1 MIEVKDLTKYYGSF
15 AAIQALNFE
24 VADGEIVG
32 FLGPNAAGK
41 TTTLKILAG
50 YMPPTSGTAAVH
62 GFDCVTQSLAARK
75 SLGYLPE
82 TVPLYPDL
90 TVSQFLD
97 FAGQAKGLD
106 HRQRRL
112 EVDRAIDDCSLE
124 EVRNTLVAVLSKGF
138 RQRVGLAQALLGRP
152 PLLILDE
159 PTIGLDPAQ
168 IVEIRELIRQLA
180 GDHTVILSSHILPE
194 VSQLCQRVII
204 INRGQI
210 VASDT
215 PANLTHQLNRDARV
229 HLSVEGPEA
238 EVQAAIQAVPGV
250 KTVQGLG
257 KGIFTLEAD
266 LDLEVRPELAR
277 CIVQR
282 GWDLLELKT
291 QEFTL
296 EDVFINLV
304 TEEEQDPGHAQENYL
319 TAEAQRTQRKDF

>member
-1 MIEVKDLTKYYGSF
+1 MIAVKDLTKYYGSF
-15 AAIQALNFE
+15 AAIQNLNFE

-50 YMPPTSGTAAVH
+50 YMPPTSGFAAVH
-62 GFDCVTQSLAARK
+62 GYDCVTQSLSARK

-90 TVSQFLD
+90 SVTQFLD
-97 FAGQAKGLD
+97 FAAQAKGLD
-106 HRQRRL
+106 HRQRGL
-112 EVDRAIDDCSLE
+112 EVDRAIGDCSLE
-124 EVRNTLVAVLSKGF
+124 EVKNALVGVLSKGF

-215 PANLTHQLNRDARV
+215 PANLTHQLNQDARL
-229 HLSVEGPEA
+229 HLMVRGPVP
-238 EVQAAIQAVPGV
+238 EVQAALEAVPGV
-250 KTVQGLG
+250 KTVRGQENGT
-257 KGIFTLEAD
+257 FTLEAD
-266 LDLEVRPELAR
+266 LDSEVRPELAR
-277 CIVQR
+277 CVVQK

-304 TEEEQDPGHAQENYL
+304 TEEEHVS
-319 TAEAQRTQRKDF
+319 

>member
-1 MIEVKDLTKYYGSF
+1 MIAVKDLTKYYGSF
-15 AAIQALNFE
+15 AAIHNLNFE
-24 VADGEIVG
+24 VADGEIIG

-50 YMPPTSGTAAVH
+50 FMPPTSGTAAVH
-62 GFDCVTQSLAARK
+62 GYDCVSQSLAARK

-97 FAGQAKGLD
+97 FAAQAKGLD
-106 HRQRRL
+106 RGQRRL
-112 EVDRAIDDCSLE
+112 EVDRAVDDCSLE

-194 VSQLCQRVII
+194 VSQLCQRVMI

-215 PANLTHQLNRDARV
+215 PANLTHQLNRDARI
-229 HLSVEGPEA
+229 HLAVKGPVP
-238 EVQAAIQAVPGV
+238 EVQTALQAVPGV
-250 KTVQGLG
+250 KAVRGQEDGT
-257 KGIFTLEAD
+257 FTLEAD
-266 LDLEVRPELAR
+266 LDSEVRPELAR

-296 EDVFINLV
+296 EDVFMNLV
-304 TEEEQDPGHAQENYL
+304 TEEDQPS
-319 TAEAQRTQRKDF
+319 

>member
-1 MIEVKDLTKYYGSF
+1 MIAVKDLTKYYGSF
-15 AAIQALNFE
+15 AAIQNLNFE

-50 YMPPTSGTAAVH
+50 YMPPTSGFASVQ
-62 GFDCVTQSLAARK
+62 GYDCVTQSLSARK

-90 TVSQFLD
+90 TVTQFLD
-97 FAGQAKGLD
+97 FAAQAKGLD

-112 EVDRAIDDCSLE
+112 EVDRAIGDCSLE
-124 EVRNTLVAVLSKGF
+124 EVKNALVGVLSKGF

-215 PANLTHQLNRDARV
+215 PANLTHQLNRDARL
-229 HLSVEGPEA
+229 HLMVKGPVP
-238 EVQAAIQAVPGV
+238 EVQAALQAVPGV
-250 KTVQGLG
+250 KTVRGQENGT
-257 KGIFTLEAD
+257 FTLEAD
-266 LDLEVRPELAR
+266 LDSEVRPELAR
-277 CIVQR
+277 CVIQR

-304 TEEEQDPGHAQENYL
+304 TEEEQVS
-319 TAEAQRTQRKDF
+319 